1 MSTKEP
7 RDRPSSRLGN
17 EPMRAAY
24 EVGYGKPPRAHR
36 FQKGRSGNPRGRP
49 KGAKN
54 EATILRGLLDRKIDV
69 RQGGRSRK
77 ITVFEAILMRF
88 TEDALKG
95 NTKSAS
101 FLLNRY
107 AGIEAGELQPGNDMS
122 DDDRK
127 VLDAFVRQIEA
138 QRGYKRR
145 RS

>member
-1 MSTKEP
+1 MSSGKP
-7 RDRPSSRLGN
+7 RDHSSSPHGT
-17 EPMRAAY
+17 EAKRAVP
-24 EVGYGKPPRAHR
+24 EVGYGRPPQAHQFKP
-36 FQKGRSGNPRGRP
+36 GRSGNPSGRP

-54 EATILRGLLDRKIDV
+54 EATILRDLLTRKIDI
-69 RQGGRSRK
+69 RQGESSRK
-77 ITVFEAILMRF
+77 ITILEAILMRF

-95 NTKSAS
+95 NTKSAG

-107 AGIEAGELQPGNDMS
+107 AGIEAGELQPGNEMS
-122 DDDRK
+122 DNDRK

>member
-1 MSTKEP
+1 
-7 RDRPSSRLGN
+7 
-17 EPMRAAY
+17 MRATH
-24 EVGYGKPPRAHR
+24 EVGYGKPPRAHQ
-36 FQKGRSGNPRGRP
+36 FKPGQSGNPQGRP

-54 EATILRGLLDRKIDV
+54 EATILRSLLDRKIEV

-101 FLLNRY
+101 FLLSRY

-127 VLDAFVRQIEA
+127 VLDAFA
-138 QRGYKRR
+138 RR
-145 RS
+145 FESQPRHKGKKS